1 MQSQKHPLLTK
12 YGKRFVTEFQ
22 DKAPEAA
29 MEISDMLERTMRL
42 MEGAKAPE
50 FTQLSPEGTPV
61 KLADFKGKYVLLDFW
76 ASWCGPCRKE
86 NPNVVKLYDKY
97 KTKGFEIL
105 GISLDQ
111 NRERWLQAIQ
121 ADKLTWKH
129 TSDLKGWSNEVSK
142 LYEISAIP
150 KTFLLDPNGIIIAR
164 DLRGAALEG
173 KLAEIFAPKANAG
186 GN

>member
-1 MQSQKHPLLTK
+1 M
-12 YGKRFVTEFQ
+12 
-22 DKAPEAA
+22 
-29 MEISDMLERTMRL
+29 
-42 MEGAKAPE
+42 
-50 FTQLSPEGTPV
+50 
-61 KLADFKGKYVLLDFW
+61 
-76 ASWCGPCRKE
+76 
-86 NPNVVKLYDKY
+86 VKLYNKY

-150 KTFLLDPNGIIIAR
+150 KTFLVDPNGMIIEFTHDDPR
-164 DLRGAALEG
+164 AAPLDADRRASAH
-173 KLAEIFAPKANAG
+173 AELKRWLG
-186 GN
+186 GQHHNNNPFRAEEAA

>member
-1 MQSQKHPLLTK
+1 M
-12 YGKRFVTEFQ
+12 
-22 DKAPEAA
+22 
-29 MEISDMLERTMRL
+29 
-42 MEGAKAPE
+42 
-50 FTQLSPEGTPV
+50 
-61 KLADFKGKYVLLDFW
+61 LLDFW

-86 NPNVVKLYDKY
+86 NPNVVKLYNKY

-121 ADKLTWKH
+121 ADQLTWKH

-150 KTFLLDPNGIIIAR
+150 KTFLVDPNGMIIAR
-164 DLRGAALEG
+164 DLRGAELER
-173 KLAEIFAPKANAG
+173 KLAEIFTEKSTQG
-186 GN
+186 GK